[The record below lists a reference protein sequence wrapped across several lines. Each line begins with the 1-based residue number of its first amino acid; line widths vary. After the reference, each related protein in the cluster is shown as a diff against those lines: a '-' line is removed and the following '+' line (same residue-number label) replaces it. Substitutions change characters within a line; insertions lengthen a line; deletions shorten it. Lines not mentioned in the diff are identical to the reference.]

1 MMVRMKYIGEERK
14 KAILD
19 FFLCPIHPT
28 SFTYGLATV
37 TSHCNLFLIMRRP
50 IRCYDY
56 AICYN
61 VACTADE
68 TKLLLSPSAKQRLN
82 PCSGS
87 PPENQDL
94 STRLKTQPLF
104 PSLAS
109 RPVFPS
115 SAQVST
121 CVTDIT
127 ALVHDA
133 SAMLVACVTDET
145 SLWLSPSANQRLN
158 PCFGSP
164 AVYQD
169 LSTRHDWPVK
179 KDIVHLPIKRKFDT
193 LFR

>member
-28 SFTYGLATV
+28 SFTYGPATV

-115 SAQVST
+115 SAQGST
-121 CVTDIT
+121 KKALSPQSKTD
-127 ALVHDA
+127 LQ
-133 SAMLVACVTDET
+133 CQQPT
-145 SLWLSPSANQRLN
+145 SLTKLN
-158 PCFGSP
+158 SVMSVCETAPKTLNWVPIC
-164 AVYQD
+164 
-169 LSTRHDWPVK
+169 
-179 KDIVHLPIKRKFDT
+179 LPGFEYVP
-193 LFR
+193 